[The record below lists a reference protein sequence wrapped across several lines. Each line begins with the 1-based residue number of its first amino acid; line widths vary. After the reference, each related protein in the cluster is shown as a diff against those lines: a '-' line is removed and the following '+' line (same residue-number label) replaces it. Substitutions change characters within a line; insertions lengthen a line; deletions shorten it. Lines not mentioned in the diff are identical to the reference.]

1 MTSDETG
8 DSSRNKNSGKKPHKP
23 AVPTLPTA
31 EATAVSSAALQPP
44 VVVPL
49 LPLRVA
55 SATLLL
61 PRVPQA
67 GASGLPLPFAAAVLL
82 HALPVITR
90 QQDSSVEH
98 QVATRLPPMKR
109 VAAAAAG
116 IAAERMSPSG
126 RQSDE
131 LAIAANYATGVAAA
145 AAAGPDTASGAASNR
160 FLYTRNLLAA
170 DASLTYYSA
179 ATVTVTPA
187 TPEAAYSGSVTINA
201 PMADTVRP

>member
-1 MTSDETG
+1 M
-8 DSSRNKNSGKKPHKP
+8 
-23 AVPTLPTA
+23 
-31 EATAVSSAALQPP
+31 
-44 VVVPL
+44 VPL
-49 LPLRVA
+49 LPPSRVA

-61 PRVPQA
+61 LRVPPA
-67 GASGLPLPFAAAVLL
+67 GASGLSLTFTAAVVQ
-82 HALPVITR
+82 ALPVITR
-90 QQDSSVEH
+90 QQDSVDH
-98 QVATRLPPMKR
+98 VATRRLPPMKR

-116 IAAERMSPSG
+116 ITVERMSPSG

-131 LAIAANYATGVAAA
+131 QLAIVANYAAA
-145 AAAGPDTASGAASNR
+145 AAAAAARADTASGATAASNR
-160 FLYTRNLLAA
+160 YNRNLLAA